1 MAAPILRNRIYSLIV
16 GDETDAIEI
25 NNLQI
30 RFKVEKASNNREK
43 KNTAYVEIYN
53 LSEDRRSKLEQ
64 DYVQV
69 SLSVGYSDTGL
80 VNLFQGQVKNI
91 TTSKVRN
98 FLSKREGTDIITR
111 LEIDEMYTDLNGTT
125 VSGFSP
131 AGTTVGAVIDRLVKS
146 LPGVTRSQMN
156 GTGISTVLP
165 SGYPMS
171 GTPRQILDRLTRD
184 YDIEWQIDQTVLY
197 VSDQKGSHMKDTNMV
212 NSFGQLSGLI
222 DSPEYINEEAK
233 RLRKARDKAF
243 TGKTVNAEKNP
254 RSNALKFKVLMTP
267 SLTAGSIIHLD
278 FHPLSGFYKVDEVI
292 HEGDFRGSN
301 WYSTIR
307 CSERYE

>member
-1 MAAPILRNRIYSLIV
+1 MAGQILRDRIYSLIV
-16 GDETDAIEI
+16 GDEADAIEV
-25 NNLQI
+25 NNLQMK
-30 RFKVEKASNNREK
+30 FKVEKASNNREK

-69 SLSVGYSDTGL
+69 SLSVGYAQTGL
-80 VNLFQGQVKNI
+80 TNLFQGQVKNI
-91 TTSKVRN
+91 TTSKLKN

-125 VSGFSP
+125 VSGFAP
-131 AGTTVGAVIDRLVKS
+131 AGATVGSVIEKLSKS
-146 LPGVTRSQMN
+146 LPGVSRSQMN
-156 GTGISTVLP
+156 GTGVSTVLP

-184 YDIEWQIDQTVLY
+184 YDIEWQIDQKVLY
-197 VSDQKGSHMKDTNMV
+197 VSDQTGSFMKDTNSV
-212 NSFGQLSGLI
+212 HSFGQLSGLI
-222 DSPEYINEEAK
+222 DSPEYINEESK

-243 TGKTVNAEKNP
+243 TGKKVNEEKNP
-254 RSNALKFKVLMTP
+254 RSNALKFKVLLTP

-278 FHPLSGFYKVDEVI
+278 FHPLSGYYKVDEVI
-292 HEGDFRGSN
+292 HEGDFRGSA
-301 WYSTIR
+301 WYSTVR
-307 CSERYE
+307 CSERND